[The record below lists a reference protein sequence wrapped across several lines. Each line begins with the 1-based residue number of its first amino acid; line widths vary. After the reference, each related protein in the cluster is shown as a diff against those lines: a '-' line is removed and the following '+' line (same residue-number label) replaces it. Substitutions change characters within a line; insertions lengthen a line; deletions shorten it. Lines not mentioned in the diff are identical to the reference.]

1 MNVVVLAFFLKFD
14 FHFVRLRG
22 GRIPALLGEPK
33 VERRGAACTPCFMHN
48 AFC

>member
-1 MNVVVLAFFLKFD
+1 MLMLLFEFLLFD
-14 FHFVRLRG
+14 FHFVHLRG
-22 GRIPALLGEPK
+22 GRIPALLGEQK